1 MYKENLFLSHYLN
14 TINSNQ
20 KIVHILDDL
29 KSGWTPED
37 HAFRVLQQISVYM
50 DLKYH
55 MFIVAENYQDAAA
68 MLILQLLSKAQD
80 SGQVHSKYTILDMRL
95 PVN

>member
-1 MYKENLFLSHYLN
+1 MCKENLFLSHYLN

-20 KIVHILDDL
+20 KIVSVLDNL
-29 KSGWTPED
+29 KSVWTPED

-50 DLKYH
+50 DLQYH
-55 MFIVAENYQDAAA
+55 LFVVAENYQDAVA
-68 MLILQLLSKAQD
+68 MLILQILSKVQD
-80 SGQVHSKYTILDMRL
+80 SGQVHSKYAILDTQL